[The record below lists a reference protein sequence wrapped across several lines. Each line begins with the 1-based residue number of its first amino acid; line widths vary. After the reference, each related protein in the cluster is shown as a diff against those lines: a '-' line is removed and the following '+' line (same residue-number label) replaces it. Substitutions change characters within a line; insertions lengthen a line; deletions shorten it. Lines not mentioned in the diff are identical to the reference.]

1 VHRGCAF
8 LKNHDDRPEAAKVR
22 RWLDNM
28 ARDGKIVKT
37 KHANPESCTRNARCF
52 IGTPAFDEI
61 PAQIQPLSRGA
72 STPLPVRPWASRS
85 KLPVQRRVS
94 EIVGYRNPMLLI
106 SLSLGSL
113 NLLLESAP

>member
-1 VHRGCAF
+1 MHRGCAF

-37 KHANPESCTRNARCF
+37 KHANPESYTRNANCF

-61 PAQIQPLSRGA
+61 PSQIPTAFSRRIHATSGSPVGFTVEA
-72 STPLPVRPWASRS
+72 SGSAKS
-85 KLPVQRRVS
+85 K
-94 EIVGYRNPMLLI
+94 
-106 SLSLGSL
+106 
-113 NLLLESAP
+113 